1 MTKIWYK
8 STVLRGKK
16 LGRKLGFPTVNL
28 DPALW
33 PSNLRE
39 GVYSS
44 LVKYQNTIYKGA
56 LYYGPRLIL
65 GETARVLEIYIL
77 DFNQEIYDKNIEWK
91 IVKFVREVRNF
102 SSLTELKKQLK
113 RDVIK
118 VRKILHTP
126 GVC

>member
-1 MTKIWYK
+1 M
-8 STVLRGKK
+8 
-16 LGRKLGFPTVNL
+16 GFPTVNL

-33 PSNLRE
+33 PYDLKE
-39 GVYSS
+39 GVYAC
-44 LVKYQNTIYKGA
+44 LVKYENKTHKGA
-56 LYYGPRLIL
+56 LYYGPRLVL

-77 DFNQEIYDKNIEWK
+77 DFKKEIYDKNIEWE

-102 SSLTELKKQLK
+102 PSLTELKKQLK

-118 VRKILHTP
+118 IHKILHTP